1 MQRKGGGAD
10 RTRCGVS
17 YICNHDNNNS
27 VNKNAVV
34 LHMNNITTNITRQ
47 IFFSGKQ
54 HGINRE
60 ACHLCIM
67 QSKIWTLSVARCTVQ
82 GM

>member
-1 MQRKGGGAD
+1 MKSMKKKQTGKEKGGGAD

-47 IFFSGKQ
+47 IFFQ
-54 HGINRE
+54 ENNM
-60 ACHLCIM
+60 A
-67 QSKIWTLSVARCTVQ
+67 
-82 GM
+82 